1 MISENVQLL
10 TLGYWLLVLIK
21 CKASMTPFLGFTA
34 GLFPVQLFNYLIKIS
49 LHVLVK
55 DNR

>member
-49 LHVLVK
+49 LHVLLK